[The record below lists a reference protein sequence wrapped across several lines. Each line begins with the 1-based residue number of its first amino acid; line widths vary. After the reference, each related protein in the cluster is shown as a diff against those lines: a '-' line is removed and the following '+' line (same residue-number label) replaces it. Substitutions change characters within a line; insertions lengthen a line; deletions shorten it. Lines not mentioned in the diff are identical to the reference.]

1 MPIHDWSR
9 IPSGLFHDFHQT
21 WSIQIKVALNNGI
34 LPKGVSAL
42 VEQRSGPK
50 ESDVLAVESRTRTRR
65 LKPDDSGGLLTMTPP
80 AAPFTYRT
88 KKQITASRANRISV
102 KHHLGKTIAIIE
114 IISPGNKDTKAA
126 VRDFLDKTFEFLRAG
141 VHVLLIDLFP
151 PSPRDPLGI
160 HQLIWDEIGND
171 PFAFPPGKDRIL
183 ASYEASEEKV
193 AYVQPVAVGDVL
205 PDMPLFLSQ
214 GLHVK
219 VPLESTY
226 QSAWAAC
233 PQEMQVAVETGVM
246 PETDLELDD

>member
-9 IPSGLFHDFHQT
+9 IPSGLFQDFHQT

-42 VEQRSGPK
+42 VEQQSGPK
-50 ESDVLAVESRTRTRR
+50 EFDVLAV
-65 LKPDDSGGLLTMTPP
+65 
-80 AAPFTYRT
+80 
-88 KKQITASRANRISV
+88 SRANRISV

-193 AYVQPVAVGDVL
+193 AYVQPVAVGDVP

-246 PETDLELDD
+246 PEPDPELDD

>member
-9 IPSGLFHDFHQT
+9 IPSGLFHDFHQHWT
-21 WSIQIKVALNNGI
+21 IELTKSLNRGLLPNGQ
-34 LPKGVSAL
+34 SAL
-42 VEQRSGPK
+42 VEERSRSGII
-50 ESDVLAVESRTRTRR
+50 ST
-65 LKPDDSGGLLTMTPP
+65 
-80 AAPFTYRT
+80 T
-88 KKQITASRANRISV
+88 KQRYASRANQIAIK
-102 KHHLGKTIAIIE
+102 KHLQKTIAIIE

-126 VRDFLDKTFEFLRAG
+126 IRDFLDKTFEFLRAG

-171 PFAFPPGKDRIL
+171 PFAFPLGKDRIL

-193 AYVQPVAVGDVL
+193 AYIQPVGVGDVL

-226 QSAWAAC
+226 LSAWAAC
-233 PQEMQVAVETGVM
+233 PLEMQLAVETGVM
-246 PETDLELDD
+246 PETDPELDD